1 MHVILSITLA
11 ATVGFLAVH
20 WAVARRVARSFK
32 RNLKLSRGI
41 AAAILVTTGAVSA
54 VRWWPLWD
62 RTFLTVHGDPWEA
75 WPVAVFAGHL
85 AADLLWILGGR
96 VFVDSRVARD
106 LVIHHL
112 LGIAVCIAAVALEAG
127 YAVLGVVLL
136 SEVLPMLTGLA
147 ALARTWGLENVEH
160 GTLRASLGMIVG
172 FRLPLWLFLGA
183 TYTATVLGIALGPLA
198 GDPLGADSI
207 HRTVAPIVFP
217 GLALVIALDLYW
229 VRSYVRLLRA
239 FPRRGVAD
247 LSLDPL
253 APWFLEEA

>member
-1 MHVILSITLA
+1 MHLILSITLA

-20 WAVARRVARSFK
+20 WAVARRVGRSFK

-62 RTFLTVHGDPWEA
+62 RTFLTVHGDPWDA

-85 AADLLWILGGR
+85 VADLLWILGGR

-112 LGIAVCIAAVALEAG
+112 LGIAVCIAAVGLRAG

-136 SEVLPMLTGLA
+136 SEVLPVLTGLA
-147 ALARTWGLENVEH
+147 ALARTWRLENVEH
-160 GTLRASLGMIVG
+160 GVLRASLGMVVG

-183 TYTATVLGIALGPLA
+183 TYTAVVLGTGSP
-198 GDPLGADSI
+198 SI

-229 VRSYVRLLRA
+229 VRSYVRLLRD